1 MLAMILTLAAC
12 ESTSPETI
20 PEVPPPAEDP
30 ARAALERAE
39 AASTRQERAQ
49 LYLAALGAAYGR
61 GDFVEASDIVA
72 RMEPL
77 VVELGEAGRFR
88 YGETALDLELAERA
102 GHTPDDDRATALLAK
117 LRPNAPEE
125 ALAFARFRARLLTR
139 RADNPR
145 AAALAWIAVAGHAAA
160 EDQDVQ
166 AATAEAW
173 RQVSHLTILETS
185 ELARH
190 APTEVGRAFATL
202 ARDFNAALTD
212 VLQFQ
217 IWQDWRESHPGH
229 PAARFPPP
237 GSPPANG
244 KPRDLALLIPLS
256 GPLGGVGQA
265 VQDGF
270 LAALLH
276 AEAATRLTGGG
287 NPETTV
293 RFYDTSSM
301 APTDAYRLAVSEGAE
316 LVIGPLQKSAVAE
329 VAGIPPA
336 VPMLALNHLDDAP
349 RALAAQIP
357 QLALAPEDDA
367 SAIAA
372 ALAGDGVERI
382 VLFDTG
388 ASWSTRAKARLLAER
403 RGVEV
408 VATGRLGSGDVTP
421 VVGDAL
427 GVTQSTQRHAEIAT
441 MLAIDDL
448 QFTPRRRDDVDAV
461 VALVGEQQL
470 LFLKRALEFHF
481 AGALPIYAPSA
492 AVGAALRPID
502 GVRVCGIPWRLH
514 PNGLRAAAAPLPAS
528 RGSSA
533 PWFAFGVDGFRL
545 ANQWQ
550 RLISR
555 DAPIPGST
563 GTLLLG
569 ANGRIDRD
577 LAWATVQ
584 GGRLV
589 PRFTGRK

>member
-1 MLAMILTLAAC
+1 MILTLAAC
-12 ESTSPETI
+12 ESTSPAKIVEA
-20 PEVPPPAEDP
+20 PPPAEDP

-39 AASTRQERAQ
+39 TASTRQERAR
-49 LYLAALGAAYGR
+49 LYLAALTAAYGK

-72 RMEPL
+72 RIEPL
-77 VVELGEAGRFR
+77 VGELGEGERFR
-88 YGETALDLELAERA
+88 YTETALELELAERA
-102 GHTPDDDRATALLAK
+102 GHSPDDAQAAALMALL
-117 LRPNAPEE
+117 RPIAPEE
-125 ALAFARFRARLLTR
+125 TLTVARFRARLLAR
-139 RADNPR
+139 RADNPG
-145 AAALAWIAVAGHAAA
+145 AAALAWIEVAEHAAA

-166 AATAEAW
+166 AATAAAW

-185 ELARH
+185 DLARN
-190 APTEVGRAFATL
+190 APTAVGRAFAAL
-202 ARDFNAALTD
+202 ARDFNAELTD

-217 IWQDWRESHPGH
+217 VWEEWRKSHAGH

-237 GSPPANG
+237 GSPPAAG
-244 KPRDLALLIPLS
+244 RPRALALLIPLS

-265 VQDGF
+265 VRDGF
-270 LAALLH
+270 SAALLH
-276 AEAATRLTGGG
+276 AEAATRLHAGGS
-287 NPETTV
+287 PATTV
-293 RFYDTSSM
+293 RLYDTGSM
-301 APTDAYRLAVSEGAE
+301 APAVAYRRAVSEGAE

-329 VAGIPPA
+329 VAAIPPA

-349 RALAAQIP
+349 RSVAARIP

-372 ALAGDGVERI
+372 ALAGDGVDRI

-388 ASWSTRAKARLLAER
+388 ASWSARAKTRLLAER

-408 VATGRLGSGDVTP
+408 VATGRLGSGDLTP

-427 GVTQSTQRHAEIAT
+427 AVTRSTQRHAEIASL
-441 MLAIDDL
+441 LAIDDL

-481 AGALPIYAPSA
+481 AAALPIYAPSA
-492 AVGAALRPID
+492 AVGAALRPIN
-502 GVRVCGIPWRLH
+502 GVHVCGIPWRLH
-514 PNGLRAAAAPLPAS
+514 PDGLRAAAAPLPAS
-528 RGSSA
+528 RGPSA

-545 ANQWQ
+545 ASQWQ

-563 GTLLLG
+563 GTLRLG
-569 ANGRIDRD
+569 QDGRIDRE

-584 GGRLV
+584 GGRLA
-589 PRFTGRK
+589 PRRRGRE

>member
-1 MLAMILTLAAC
+1 MILTLAAC
-12 ESTSPETI
+12 ESTSPETTV
-20 PEVPPPAEDP
+20 EAAPPAEDP

-39 AASTRQERAQ
+39 AASTRAERAR
-49 LYLAALGAAYGR
+49 LYLAALTATYGQ
-61 GDFVEASDIVA
+61 GDFVEASDIA
-72 RMEPL
+72 ALLEPL
-77 VVELGEAGRFR
+77 VADLGKTEQFRF
-88 YGETALDLELAERA
+88 GEIALELELSERP
-102 GHTPDDDRATALLAK
+102 GHPPDDVRAAALLAQ
-117 LRPNAPEE
+117 LRPFAPQET
-125 ALAFARFRARLLTR
+125 LVVARFRARLLTR

-145 AAALAWIAVAGHAAA
+145 AAALAWIEVAAHDAA
-160 EDQDVQ
+160 EDQDVRM
-166 AATAEAW
+166 ATAAAW
-173 RQVSHLTILETS
+173 RQVSRLTILETDD
-185 ELARH
+185 LARG
-190 APTEVGRAFATL
+190 APTDVGRAFAVL

-212 VLQFQ
+212 VLQFHV
-217 IWQDWRESHPGH
+217 WEDWKKSHPGH
-229 PAARFPPP
+229 PAARFAPP
-237 GSPPANG
+237 GAPPVTG
-244 KPRDLALLIPLS
+244 KPRALALLIPLS

-265 VQDGF
+265 VRDGF
-270 LAALLH
+270 SAALLH
-276 AEAATRLTGGG
+276 AEAATQVAGGG
-287 NPETTV
+287 NPATSV
-293 RFYDTSSM
+293 RLYDTSSM
-301 APTDAYRLAVSEGAE
+301 APTDAYRLAVSEGAD
-316 LVIGPLQKSAVAE
+316 LVIGPLQKFAVAE
-329 VAGIPPA
+329 VAA
-336 VPMLALNHLDDAP
+336 VPPSVPVLALNHLDEAP

-357 QLALAPEDDA
+357 QFALAPEDDA

-372 ALAGDGVERI
+372 ALTGDGMERI
-382 VLFDTG
+382 VLFDTS
-388 ASWSTRAKARLLAER
+388 ASWSARAKARLLAER

-427 GVTQSTQRHAEIAT
+427 AVTRSTQRYAEIAS
-441 MLAIDDL
+441 MLTIDDL

-502 GVRVCGIPWRLH
+502 GVHVCGIPWRLH
-514 PNGLRAAAAPLPAS
+514 PDGLRAAAAPLPAS

-563 GTLLLG
+563 GTLRL
-569 ANGRIDRD
+569 APNGRINRD

-589 PRFTGRK
+589 PRITGRE

>member
-1 MLAMILTLAAC
+1 MILTLAAC
-12 ESTSPETI
+12 QSTSPETI
-20 PEVPPPAEDP
+20 LEATPPAADP
-30 ARAALERAE
+30 ARADLERAE
-39 AASTRQERAQ
+39 AASTRHERAR
-49 LYLAALGAAYGR
+49 LYLTAMRAAFGR
-61 GDFVEASDIVA
+61 TDFVEASDIA
-72 RMEPL
+72 TRMEPL
-77 VVELGEAGRFR
+77 VGELGEAGRFR
-88 YGETALDLELAERA
+88 YAETALELELAERA
-102 GHTPDDDRATALLAK
+102 GHTPDDERAAALLAQ
-117 LRPNAPEE
+117 LRPISAEE
-125 ALAFARFRARLLTR
+125 TLAVARFRARLLTR
-139 RADNPR
+139 RADDPR
-145 AAALAWIAVAGHAAA
+145 AAALAWIVVAEHRAV
-160 EDQDVQ
+160 ESKDVQ
-166 AATAEAW
+166 AAIAEAW
-173 RQVSHLTILETS
+173 RQVSQLTILETS
-185 ELARH
+185 DLAHH
-190 APTEVGRAFATL
+190 APTDVGRAFAAL
-202 ARDFNAALTD
+202 ARDVNAALTD

-217 IWQDWRESHPGH
+217 VWEDWKESHPSH

-237 GSPPANG
+237 GSPPAAG
-244 KPRDLALLIPLS
+244 KRRALALLVPLS

-265 VQDGF
+265 VRDGF
-270 LAALLH
+270 SAALLY
-276 AEAATRLTGGG
+276 AEEATQGDAGGG
-287 NPETTV
+287 ASTTV
-293 RFYDTSSM
+293 RFYDTGSM
-301 APTDAYRLAVSEGAE
+301 PPTDAYRLAVSEGAE

-329 VAGIPPA
+329 VAAIPPA
-336 VPMLALNHLDDAP
+336 VPLLALNHLDDAP
-349 RALAAQIP
+349 PSLAARIP
-357 QLALAPEDDA
+357 QLGLAPEDDA
-367 SAIAA
+367 SAVAA

-382 VLFDTG
+382 VLFDTS
-388 ASWSTRAKARLLAER
+388 APWSARAKARLLAER

-427 GVTQSTQRHAEIAT
+427 AVTRSTQRHAEIAT

-502 GVRVCGIPWRLH
+502 GVHVCGIPWRLH
-514 PNGLRAAAAPLPAS
+514 ADDLRAAAAPLPAS

-569 ANGRIDRD
+569 PNGRINRA

-589 PRFTGRK
+589 PRVTGRE

>member
-1 MLAMILTLAAC
+1 MILTLAAC
-12 ESTSPETI
+12 ESTPPEAAL
-20 PEVPPPAEDP
+20 EAHLPAEDP
-30 ARAALERAE
+30 TRVALERAE
-39 AASTRQERAQ
+39 AASTSAESAR
-49 LYLAALGAAYGR
+49 LYLAALTATYGQGDLVKATGIAA
-61 GDFVEASDIVA
+61 SL
-72 RMEPL
+72 EPM
-77 VVELGEAGRFR
+77 VGELGEAARFR
-88 YGETALDLELAERA
+88 YGEIALELELAERA
-102 GHTPDDDRATALLAK
+102 GHSPDDVRAAALLAR
-117 LRPNAPEE
+117 LRPIAPEE
-125 ALAFARFRARLLTR
+125 TLAVARFRARLLTR
-139 RADNPR
+139 RADSPR
-145 AAALAWIAVAGHAAA
+145 AAALAWIEVAEHNAA

-166 AATAEAW
+166 AATAAAW
-173 RQVSHLTILETS
+173 RQVSRLTILETDD
-185 ELARH
+185 LARR
-190 APTEVGRAFATL
+190 APTDVGRAFAAL

-212 VLQFQ
+212 SLQFQ
-217 IWQDWRESHPGH
+217 TWEDWKESHPGH

-237 GSPPANG
+237 GSPPAPG
-244 KPRDLALLIPLS
+244 KARAFALLIPLS

-265 VQDGF
+265 VRDGF
-270 LAALLH
+270 SAALLH
-276 AEAATRLTGGG
+276 AEAATRVDGSGA
-287 NPETTV
+287 PTTV
-293 RFYDTSSM
+293 RLYDTSSM
-301 APTDAYRLAVSEGAE
+301 APTDAYQLAVSEGAE
-316 LVIGPLQKSAVAE
+316 IVIGPLQKSAVAE
-329 VAGIPPA
+329 VAAIPPA
-336 VPMLALNHLDDAP
+336 GPMLALNHLDDAP
-349 RALAAQIP
+349 RSLAARIP

-372 ALAGDGVERI
+372 ALAGDGVDRI
-382 VLFDTG
+382 VLFDTS
-388 ASWSTRAKARLLAER
+388 ASWSARAKTRLLTER

-427 GVTQSTQRHAEIAT
+427 AVTRSTQRHAEIAS

-492 AVGAALRPID
+492 AVGAALRPIN
-502 GVRVCGIPWRLH
+502 GVHVCGIPWRLH
-514 PNGLRAAAAPLPAS
+514 PDTLRVAAAPLPAS

-533 PWFAFGVDGFRL
+533 PWFAFGIDGFRL

-569 ANGRIDRD
+569 QNGRIDRE

-584 GGRLV
+584 EGRLV
-589 PRFTGRK
+589 PRSRGRE

>member
-1 MLAMILTLAAC
+1 MILTLAAC

-20 PEVPPPAEDP
+20 VEAPQPVEDP
-30 ARAALERAE
+30 GRAALEGAE
-39 AASTRQERAQ
+39 AASTREESAR
-49 LYLAALGAAYGR
+49 LYLAALTATHGR
-61 GDFVEASDIVA
+61 GDFVGASDIVA
-72 RMEPL
+72 RLEPL
-77 VVELGEAGRFR
+77 AGELGETGRFR
-88 YGETALDLELAERA
+88 YGVIALDLELAGRP
-102 GHTPDDDRATALLAK
+102 GHSPDDARAAALLAQ
-117 LRPNAPEE
+117 LRAIAPEE
-125 ALAFARFRARLLTR
+125 TLAVARFRARLLTR
-139 RADNPR
+139 RADDPR
-145 AAALAWIAVAGHAAA
+145 AATLAWLAVAEHAAA
-160 EDQDVQ
+160 EEQDVQ

-185 ELARH
+185 DLARR
-190 APTEVGRAFATL
+190 APTDAGRAFAAL

-217 IWQDWRESHPGH
+217 VWADWKESHPGH

-237 GSPPANG
+237 GSPPAVG
-244 KPRDLALLIPLS
+244 KPRALGLLIPLS

-265 VQDGF
+265 VRDGF

-276 AEAATRLTGGG
+276 AEAAGRLAGE
-287 NPETTV
+287 NSPATTV
-293 RFYDTSSM
+293 RLYDTGSM
-301 APTDAYRLAVSEGAE
+301 APATAYRLAVSEGAE

-329 VAGIPPA
+329 VAAIPPA

-349 RALAAQIP
+349 QSVAARIP

-372 ALAGDGVERI
+372 ALAGDGVDRI
-382 VLFDTG
+382 VLFDTS
-388 ASWSTRAKARLLAER
+388 ASWSARAKARLLAER

-408 VATGRLGSGDVTP
+408 VATGRLGSGDATP
-421 VVGDAL
+421 VVGEAL
-427 GVTQSTQRHAEIAT
+427 AVTRSTQRHAEIAS
-441 MLAIDDL
+441 MLAIEDL

-492 AVGAALRPID
+492 AVGAALRPIN
-502 GVRVCGIPWRLH
+502 GVHVCGIPWRLH
-514 PNGLRAAAAPLPAS
+514 PDGLRAAAAPLPAS

-550 RLISR
+550 RLIAR

-569 ANGRIDRD
+569 PNGRINRD

-589 PRFTGRK
+589 PRITRWE